1 MQFLPGSCFG
11 DIYAWT
17 SHHVVRN
24 PGHKE
29 RLCVG
34 VALDSD
40 RGDPN
45 QEMSEQGNTEITPA
59 QPLFKGNRG
68 TAETN
73 TTL

>member
-1 MQFLPGSCFG
+1 M
-11 DIYAWT
+11 
-17 SHHVVRN
+17 
-24 PGHKE
+24 E

-40 RGDPN
+40 RGGPN

-68 TAETN
+68 IAETN
-73 TTL
+73 TTLYSSYTPIKKKDNHIRELDQEPHS